1 MKRRNFSWLLYPV
14 YGLNNTVQKQ
24 PLPDVLQ
31 KTLKVCNF
39 IKKRFQHRCF
49 PVYIAKFLRTAFF
62 YRTPLVAVS
71 DVKPYS
77 LFLFWFLFAWSKELT
92 HFWAVLSFIILWKL
106 QKAFGT
112 LFFLFF
118 WFSMA
123 WRFWKKLTL
132 FARCIATKDNQFWYI
147 R

>member
-24 PLPDVLQ
+24 PLADVLQ
-31 KTLKVCNF
+31 KTLKACNF

-92 HFWAVLSFIILWKL
+92 HFWAVLSFITLWKL
-106 QKAFGT
+106 QEAFGT
-112 LFFLFF
+112 PFFLFF

-123 WRFWKKLTL
+123 WRFWKKTY
-132 FARCIATKDNQFWYI
+132 FVCTMHCN
-147 R
+147 